1 MRKIVL
7 TFGLIAGA
15 ILSAMM
21 LITLPFH
28 DQIGFDKGA
37 IIGYTTMVLAF
48 LMVFF
53 GVKSY
58 RDNVAGGSV
67 TFGRGFMV
75 GLLITAVASVCYV
88 ATWEVIYHRFAPD
101 YVEKYGAYAVEKM
114 RKSGAS
120 DAEILAKT
128 KEMAEFNELYKNPLV
143 NIAYIARAIA
153 GRNPVHARD
162 GRGAE
167 PEAAVRGRC
176 ARIAI
181 YCVRLHLSSCLRRA
195 IPQRKTANENRNPCS
210 LRHSCG
216 VVCCGRTNQ
225 VGNRS

>member
-21 LITLPFH
+21 VITLPFH
-28 DQIGFDKGA
+28 DQIGFDKSL

-58 RDNVAGGSV
+58 RDNVAGGNV
-67 TFGRGFMV
+67 TFGRAFTV

-88 ATWEVIYHRFAPD
+88 ATWEVVYYRFAPD
-101 YVEKYGAYAVEKM
+101 YLEKYGAYTVEKM

-128 KEMAEFNELYKNPLV
+128 KEMAEFSETYKNPLV
-143 NIAYIARAIA
+143 NIAYTLLEPLPVGILFTLVTA
-153 GRNPVHARD
+153 GVLSRKR
-162 GRGAE
+162 R
-167 PEAAVRGRC
+167 PEVA
-176 ARIAI
+176 
-181 YCVRLHLSSCLRRA
+181 
-195 IPQRKTANENRNPCS
+195 S
-210 LRHSCG
+210 LA
-216 VVCCGRTNQ
+216 
-225 VGNRS
+225 